1 MGPNTG
7 LSPETVK
14 ESLDEVFYPEYDYK
28 DGRGIITASNG
39 TFFKQKT
46 TNKGAVQTE
55 EFLPVGEWEEHAE
68 EEEIRVSTVR
78 TDNKKVHTVVN
89 YKKALKIPVEYY
101 EDDMHEVVDNAVKSM
116 ARRARTTKDKVA
128 ISKWSGGFATET
140 TSDGSFVFANDHTL
154 LSGDT
159 LDNLETGAFNASNLE
174 TMVRSLRKQRAQ
186 DGDLGGH
193 DAHGLLVALN
203 LYEDALEVTRSELK
217 PGVSDNDV
225 NIFMLSNAYPSLEMV
240 GTSPFL
246 HSDYSQ
252 AANVDTA
259 YYVCSRNHSLN
270 RWVRVAMATKI
281 IDYQYDDQDRYT
293 YKGRYREI
301 TSWVSP
307 EGVAASNGTV

>member
-14 ESLDEVFYPEYDYK
+14 ESLDEVYYQEYDYK
-28 DGRGIITASNG
+28 AGRGIITAEDSV
-39 TFFKQKT
+39 FFDQRT
-46 TNKGAVQTE
+46 TDKGAVQTE
-55 EFLPVGEWEEHAE
+55 EFLPVGSWEEHAE
-68 EEEIRVSTVR
+68 EEEIRVATVR

-89 YKKALKIPVEYY
+89 FKKALKIPVEYY

-116 ARRARTTKDKVA
+116 ARRARTTKDKTA
-128 ISKWSGGFATET
+128 ISKYANGFSAET
-140 TSDGSFVFANDHTL
+140 TSDGVAVFSSSHTL

-174 TMVRSLRKQRAQ
+174 TLVRSLRKQKAQ

-217 PGVSDNDV
+217 PGTANNDT
-225 NIFMLSNAYPSLEMV
+225 NIFMLSGAYPSLEMV
-240 GTSPFL
+240 ATSPFL
-246 HSDYSQ
+246 HSDYI
-252 AANVDTA
+252 NVSNIDTA
-259 YYVCSRNHSLN
+259 YYVVSRNHSLR
-270 RWVRVAMATKI
+270 RWVRVKMDTNI
-281 IDYQYDDQDRYT
+281 IDYKHDEQDRYT

-307 EGVAASNGTV
+307 EGVAASNGSA